1 LVILESKITMNEKL
15 KNITVYENTKVKD
28 VLNKINKNGFNG
40 VFVVN
45 KKNKLVGVITDSDV
59 RKKFIKK

>member
-1 LVILESKITMNEKL
+1 MNEKL

-45 KKNKLVGVITDSDV
+45 KKNKLLEL
-59 RKKFIKK
+59 